1 MLLMAALAL
10 LGVWF
15 VGVLGVFDAGSLV
28 HILLLVG
35 LMLLL
40 LAALKDRDAEAAA
53 ARAARR

>member
-1 MLLMAALAL
+1 MLLTTGLAL

-15 VGVLGVFDAGSLV
+15 VGVLGAFDAGSLV
-28 HILLLVG
+28 HVLLLVG

-53 ARAARR
+53 AGGTRR

>member
-53 ARAARR
+53 ARGARR